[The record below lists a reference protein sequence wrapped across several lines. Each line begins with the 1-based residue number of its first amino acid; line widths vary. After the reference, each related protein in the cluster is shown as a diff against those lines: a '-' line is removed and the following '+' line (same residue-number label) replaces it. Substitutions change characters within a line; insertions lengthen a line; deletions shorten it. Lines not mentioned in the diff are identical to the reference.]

1 MIILISAAFLIG
13 AMLFLSRIRKM
24 TPKVRKVAGLT
35 AIEESIGR
43 CTEMGR
49 PIHYAVGRSSLT
61 GPSAAETIAGLSLL
75 GHVAK
80 LSAQY
85 GVRLIFTNQLPEVQ
99 PLAEDIVKQGFLA
112 AGKPEIYNS
121 QNVRFLS
128 SFAMAYTS
136 GAIGVMYREKIAANF
151 MLGGWYA
158 ESLTLAETGFNL
170 GAIQVA
176 GTTQVAQLPF
186 FATVCDYVLI
196 GEELLAAAAYVSED
210 KVQLGSMVGQDFVKV
225 VAILLIALGAIL
237 RTLGVD
243 ALYNLFRLEGGKWI
257 GEV

>member
-1 MIILISAAFLIG
+1 MIILVAATLLICTFLFAGKKGMKIPE
-13 AMLFLSRIRKM
+13 I
-24 TPKVRKVAGLT
+24 RKVAGLT

-49 PIHYAVGRSSLT
+49 PIHFAVGRSSLT
-61 GPSAAETIAGLSLL
+61 TPSAAETLAGLSIL

-80 LSAQY
+80 LAAQY
-85 GVRLIFTNQLPEVQ
+85 NVRLIFTNQLPEVQ
-99 PLAEDIVKQGFLA
+99 PLAEDIVKLGFLA
-112 AGKPEIYNS
+112 AGKPELYDL

-128 SFAMAYTS
+128 SWAMAYTS
-136 GAIGVMYREKIAANF
+136 GAIGIMYRERVAANF

-158 ESLTLAETGFNL
+158 ESLTLAEAGFNL

-176 GTTQVAQLPF
+176 GTTQIAQLPF

-210 KVQLGSMVGQDFVKV
+210 QVQRASIVAEDYLKFVV
-225 VAILLIALGAIL
+225 LLLVALGALLQTAGIN
-237 RTLGVD
+237 TLVK
-243 ALYNLFRLEGGKWI
+243 LFSL
-257 GEV
+257 